1 MARRPRP
8 IADGSKPPALYHSPM
23 PRLRIRFGVDGVA
36 YLDPEYV
43 DLMAINATLWRMPKH
58 RPAA

>member
-1 MARRPRP
+1 
-8 IADGSKPPALYHSPM
+8 M

-43 DLMAINATLWRMPKH
+43 DLMAINATLSRMPKH
-58 RPAA
+58 RPTA

>member
-1 MARRPRP
+1 MPAAHPAR
-8 IADGSKPPALYHSPM
+8 PATTYHSPM